1 MKEILERFY
10 GVWID
15 KNGNVLF
22 IKPGN
27 MNEVKVSFASGRT
40 KAPVER
46 SFMQQKLTI
55 DVPGEFD
62 KGFGELIVQFGALY
76 YGPQLH
82 LKYEITEFYEQ
93 KPSLEPSHAL
103 VASSPKEKKEWLKW
117 FEPLHDYVA
126 VAEQEWTALLTSYKL
141 N

>member
-1 MKEILERFY
+1 MKDILERFY

-27 MNEVKVSFASGRT
+27 SNEVKVSFASGRT

-55 DVPGEFD
+55 DLPGEFD
-62 KGFGELIVQFGALY
+62 KGFGELIVQFGAPY

-82 LKYEITEFYEQ
+82 LKY
-93 KPSLEPSHAL
+93 KVKNKLGSGHANKL
-103 VASSPKEKKEWLKW
+103 TLNLKW
-117 FEPLHDYVA
+117 HKNASETALIDQFFSK
-126 VAEQEWTALLTSYKL
+126 TALL
-141 N
+141 

>member
-1 MKEILERFY
+1 MLLV
-10 GVWID
+10 G
-15 KNGNVLF
+15 
-22 IKPGN
+22 P
-27 MNEVKVSFASGRT
+27 

-93 KPSLEPSHAL
+93 KPSLGPSQYC
-103 VASSPKEKKEWLKW
+103 KEL
-117 FEPLHDYVA
+117 
-126 VAEQEWTALLTSYKL
+126 
-141 N
+141 